1 MPIDQHEENKAIF
14 NELKKLVKKMPV
26 VMTTQCLFGRVNMNV
41 YSNGRMLKEIG
52 VLGDQ
57 MDLTSETAFIKLA
70 WLLSNHPKNVREMM
84 NENVRGELSNR
95 ILGDFV

>member
-1 MPIDQHEENKAIF
+1 
-14 NELKKLVKKMPV
+14 
-26 VMTTQCLFGRVNMNV
+26 
-41 YSNGRMLKEIG
+41 
-52 VLGDQ
+52 